1 MARSS
6 FPEKLKREFE
16 ARREKNSRYSLRA
29 FAAFLGT
36 DHSTLSQILRA
47 KRPICANAVRAWGEK
62 LGMTPEET
70 AVYVAAQYVP
80 DPSTTRRHEQLR
92 HWTAEAM
99 AIVNERIHWHILR
112 LLHSRSFQAD
122 CRWIAA
128 EIGTSVDQVNLA
140 LSRLLRLRLL
150 EMARSGKWRNLMGR
164 GQPTEAQFKKL
175 ALIRIRELA
184 AGEGIRLRRPAIT

>member
-1 MARSS
+1 MARSL

-47 KRPICANAVRAWGEK
+47 KRPISAKQVRGWGEK
-62 LGMTPEET
+62 LGMTTEET

-80 DPSTTRRHEQLR
+80 DASTGRGQERLR

-99 AIVNERIHWHILR
+99 AIVDDRIHWQILR

-128 EIGTSVDQVNLA
+128 EIGTTVDQVNLA

-150 EMARSGKWRNLMGR
+150 EMAPSGKWRNVMGR
-164 GQPTEAQFKKL
+164 GQPTEAQFRKL

-184 AGEGIRLRRPAIT
+184 AGDGIRLRRPAIA